1 MPGRS
6 FFTPPKGEKQHFSL
20 IPPALGRAA
29 HSAPRAHHCVNTPLG
44 VPSARAAWGSR
55 RELRVA
61 HIGARPCLFGQP
73 RRDRLRAAQ
82 PPMALPPAP
91 KRNAVGVL
99 DDVSSAP
106 AKRSKAQGPTA
117 PAQGANDP
125 QKERQQFEPATPSWE
140 DARALLWDCVDHYS
154 PPEQLKDIGTAEG
167 LERLGVALEGTS
179 AMTQARA
186 PIRWTRSSAT

>member
-1 MPGRS
+1 MPSRGRKLAS
-6 FFTPPKGEKQHFSL
+6 KACKQGQNRVTRGFKAQ
-20 IPPALGRAA
+20 ALHARRHNPRSGTTRNLADGGRAGNYA
-29 HSAPRAHHCVNTPLG
+29 WRT
-44 VPSARAAWGSR
+44 SARAPGSSGNR
-55 RELRVA
+55 
-61 HIGARPCLFGQP
+61 GATGCEQP
-73 RRDRLRAAQ
+73 SRQ
-82 PPMALPPAP
+82 CPIALPPAP
-91 KRNAVGVL
+91 KRSAVGVL

-186 PIRWTRSSAT
+186 PIRWTRSSAK

>member
-1 MPGRS
+1 M
-6 FFTPPKGEKQHFSL
+6 
-20 IPPALGRAA
+20 ACA
-29 HSAPRAHHCVNTPLG
+29 
-44 VPSARAAWGSR
+44 SARPG
-55 RELRVA
+55 
-61 HIGARPCLFGQP
+61 LFGQYL
-73 RRDRLRAAQ
+73 RDRLRGAQ

-91 KRNAVGVL
+91 KRSAVGVL
-99 DDVSSAP
+99 DGVSFAP
-106 AKRSKAQGPTA
+106 AKRLKAQGPTA
-117 PAQGANDP
+117 PAQGANDS